1 MIQQLSNLDSTTAMS
16 ARYDQIG
23 LTYANKRQP
32 DPRIAAQIEAAL
44 GDVRSVVNVGA
55 GTGSYEPPSLD
66 GIAIEPSAVM
76 ISQRPPTAFPVI
88 QARAE
93 KLPLADRC
101 VDAVMA
107 VMTLHHW
114 TDVALGLTEMQRVAR
129 RTVMIMTYDP
139 DHEGFWLDD
148 YLPGRR
154 DLDRND
160 MPSIDWIKHQ
170 LGSIEVQAIPV
181 PFDCED
187 GFYGAYWRRPEA
199 YLDPSVRNS
208 ISVFS
213 RLDEVD
219 CGLASLQSDLE
230 TGLWES
236 RYGSVRKFETLDVG
250 YRLLIARLN

>member
-1 MIQQLSNLDSTTAMS
+1 MS

-23 LTYANKRQP
+23 RTYAKKRQP

-55 GTGSYEPPSLD
+55 GTGSYEPTTVD
-66 GIAIEPSAVM
+66 GVAIEPSAVM

-114 TDVALGLTEMQRVAR
+114 SDVALGLTEMQRVAR
-129 RTVMIMTYDP
+129 RTVMIMTCDP

-154 DLDRND
+154 DLDQND
-160 MPSIDWIKHQ
+160 MPSLDWIENQ
-170 LGSIEVQAIPV
+170 FGSIEVQTIPV

-187 GFYGAYWRRPEA
+187 GFYGAYWRRPAA
-199 YLDPSVRNS
+199 YLDPSVRDS

-213 RLDEVD
+213 RLDDVD
-219 CGLASLQSDLE
+219 YGLASLQSDLE

-236 RYGSVRKFETLDVG
+236 RYGSVREHETLDVG
-250 YRLLIARLN
+250 YRLLIARIN